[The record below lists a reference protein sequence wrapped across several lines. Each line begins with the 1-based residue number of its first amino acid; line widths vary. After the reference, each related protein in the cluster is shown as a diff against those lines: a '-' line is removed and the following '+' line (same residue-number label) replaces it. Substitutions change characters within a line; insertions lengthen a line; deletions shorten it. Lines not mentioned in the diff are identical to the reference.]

1 MLLTLVRN
9 TDLKLL
15 RCYLQKLGMKRN
27 FLIFCHKP
35 ACYLVLHAW
44 GDMGYLSQGEEDST
58 NVGLASLLHHC
69 VVAGLLWLQVRRK
82 VGKLLWACK
91 CWAPVTTFRSESF
104 SQFGLV
110 GRAFFSHNPTWEK
123 ARIRYL
129 HLEWAVF
136 SDYCWQ
142 EMWSEILM
150 KSKGHSERV
159 VCVEIR
165 YGARMKT
172 VKELLQHSVIQR
184 KLKAAV
190 HHRVTWI
197 PRWSFLWFCV
207 VMHNFWSVRTEMKI
221 FGCCKKGHLVRER
234 SKRNLMFVCTVD

>member
-91 CWAPVTTFRSESF
+91 CWAPVTTFRWSSEASANLGWWVVHF
-104 SQFGLV
+104 SLTTPLGK
-110 GRAFFSHNPTWEK
+110 RHA
-123 ARIRYL
+123 
-129 HLEWAVF
+129 
-136 SDYCWQ
+136 SDIYI
-142 EMWSEILM
+142 WSELSSLTTADRKCGV
-150 KSKGHSERV
+150 KSWWRVKG
-159 VCVEIR
+159 I
-165 YGARMKT
+165 
-172 VKELLQHSVIQR
+172 VKEL
-184 KLKAAV
+184 
-190 HHRVTWI
+190 
-197 PRWSFLWFCV
+197 
-207 VMHNFWSVRTEMKI
+207 
-221 FGCCKKGHLVRER
+221 
-234 SKRNLMFVCTVD
+234 FV